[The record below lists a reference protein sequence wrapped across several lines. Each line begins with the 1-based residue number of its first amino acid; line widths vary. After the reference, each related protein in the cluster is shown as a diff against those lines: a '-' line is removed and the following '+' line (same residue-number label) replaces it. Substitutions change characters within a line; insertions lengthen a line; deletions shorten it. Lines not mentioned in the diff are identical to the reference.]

1 MSVTR
6 LLTRSSSSEP
16 PPSHRL
22 PPFHLL
28 SAGWL
33 LQPPGRHGAA
43 GVPPGSRRFPTW
55 EISAA
60 TGACGGGSSGL
71 AGGRGSGRVLPGC
84 ATAPAAGAS
93 GRRRRGCPYF
103 YLPLGVTSPACLPV
117 QHGHRDSPLAWR
129 PSERKFPPRSPAF
142 RTFGGGALSAF
153 QKVAPDAVPFGPGL
167 PQGHGG
173 WNQGAGARSNHP
185 LGAVAGVRP
194 LWAGGSGQGSPWDS
208 TLGAMPACPG
218 PPVRPETAPAA

>member
-1 MSVTR
+1 MAV
-6 LLTRSSSSEP
+6 
-16 PPSHRL
+16 
-22 PPFHLL
+22 
-28 SAGWL
+28 
-33 LQPPGRHGAA
+33 
-43 GVPPGSRRFPTW
+43 
-55 EISAA
+55 
-60 TGACGGGSSGL
+60 
-71 AGGRGSGRVLPGC
+71 GSG
-84 ATAPAAGAS
+84 AGTD
-93 GRRRRGCPYF
+93 F
-103 YLPLGVTSPACLPV
+103 YAPLGVTPPACLPV

-194 LWAGGSGQGSPWDS
+194 LWAGGSGQGSPWDI
-208 TLGAMPACPG
+208 LGAMPACPG
-218 PPVRPETAPAA
+218 PPVRPETAPSARGPGRGIRLGEGKHGLAPSSPSDVVRLPRGDEASEQLSISRIKMACWVVCLDGPLPPSRM

>member
-1 MSVTR
+1 MQV
-6 LLTRSSSSEP
+6 L
-16 PPSHRL
+16 
-22 PPFHLL
+22 LL
-28 SAGWL
+28 SNI
-33 LQPPGRHGAA
+33 
-43 GVPPGSRRFPTW
+43 RRSDLTDRLKI
-55 EISAA
+55 ISDFFA
-60 TGACGGGSSGL
+60 
-71 AGGRGSGRVLPGC
+71 
-84 ATAPAAGAS
+84 
-93 GRRRRGCPYF
+93 
-103 YLPLGVTSPACLPV
+103 PLGVTPPACLPV

-194 LWAGGSGQGSPWDS
+194 LWAGGSGQGSPWDI
-208 TLGAMPACPG
+208 LGAMPACPG
-218 PPVRPETAPAA
+218 PPVRPETAPAARGPGRGIRLGEGKHGLPTSSALCVS